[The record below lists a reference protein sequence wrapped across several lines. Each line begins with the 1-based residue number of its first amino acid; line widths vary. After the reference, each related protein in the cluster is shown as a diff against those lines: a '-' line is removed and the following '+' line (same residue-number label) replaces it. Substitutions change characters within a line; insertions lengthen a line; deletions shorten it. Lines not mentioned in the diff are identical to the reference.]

1 MVARIYG
8 LVWFFVLAA
17 AGVLYF
23 TSSFNEI
30 TLPIFGFVFSTL
42 VVMGFV
48 AILPSLLDDHFSPET
63 YPAAIR
69 NHVSKINK

>member
-8 LVWFFVLAA
+8 LVWLFVLAA

-23 TSSFNEI
+23 IGSFNEI
-30 TLPIFGFVFSTL
+30 TQPIIGFVLSTL
-42 VVMGFV
+42 AVMGFAAV
-48 AILPSLLDDHFSPET
+48 LPSLLDDHFSPET

-69 NHVSKINK
+69 ANVSNINK